1 MIDLCHSIFNVATI
15 VGREQGDIKLKKNCK
30 MFFTCLNSGK
40 PEEYDAL
47 TDACIGIV
55 LNFLFKRYCNAADN
69 INLKEGPN
77 FSEYALIRKNTTLEK
92 QDCLVLPATP
102 YVMH

>member
-47 TDACIGIV
+47 TDACIPNPEKHNIGKTR
-55 LNFLFKRYCNAADN
+55 LSGSSCNS
-69 INLKEGPN
+69 IC
-77 FSEYALIRKNTTLEK
+77 YALNG
-92 QDCLVLPATP
+92 VNS
-102 YVMH
+102 